1 MNKSPIVNITI
12 KKKMFSVAYAVV
24 TGENEVKSAKKLLA
38 LYRDRIKQRI
48 IGKDTMKEYNYLLSI
63 YPLMVSEYKK
73 ALKLEKRFLKS
84 NYSKIYNDLKGEAFF
99 SYMIHSQIPKERVF
113 DHGNWNKTL
122 FAEEMRIH
130 DNVMKKIHRI

>member
-63 YPLMVSEYKK
+63 YPSMVSEYKK
-73 ALKLEKRFLKS
+73 ALKLIDNALTTKELKKAFIVFRYAYERKRLAWNMQFLIELVLSLK
-84 NYSKIYNDLKGEAFF
+84 YYASKVF
-99 SYMIHSQIPKERVF
+99 S
-113 DHGNWNKTL
+113 
-122 FAEEMRIH
+122 EEG
-130 DNVMKKIHRI
+130 

>member
-1 MNKSPIVNITI
+1 
-12 KKKMFSVAYAVV
+12 
-24 TGENEVKSAKKLLA
+24 
-38 LYRDRIKQRI
+38 
-48 IGKDTMKEYNYLLSI
+48 MKEYNYLLSI
-63 YPLMVSEYKK
+63 YPSMVSGYKK

-113 DHGNWNKTL
+113 DHGNWNEAV

-130 DNVMKKIHRI
+130 DNVMKKMHRI